1 VVTQTEAASY
11 EYVTWECD
19 CKPTRQD
26 ARDHPRYCGKGRE
39 VTKVALG
46 WRQQRRAELAA
57 FRQSPPRPEPLPE
70 PEVRAVAVATEDE
83 RVPRAAR
90 SFAAAAQRAGWETEI
105 TYARG
110 PHPSVHGDTFKI
122 VDSILVSC
130 TRGAAGARE
139 CVRAHW
145 LNGKADECG
154 YTVNGRGT
162 LMMISQGKRLLTSA
176 DHSGVSA

>member
-1 VVTQTEAASY
+1 VV
-11 EYVTWECD
+11 
-19 CKPTRQD
+19 
-26 ARDHPRYCGKGRE
+26 
-39 VTKVALG
+39 
-46 WRQQRRAELAA
+46 
-57 FRQSPPRPEPLPE
+57 
-70 PEVRAVAVATEDE
+70 VATEDE

-110 PHPSVHGDTFKI
+110 PHPSVRGDTFKI

-145 LNGKADECG
+145 VNGKADDCG

-176 DHSGVSA
+176 DGTE